1 MNQSTVA
8 PAFANELLNRLEG
21 LELPLLMWGM
31 TEGALS
37 EEDVLGCIEELLD
50 KYPNPPALSAVEIL
64 REMQGRTLLFKVP
77 WPSDGSV
84 RYRTRFAEALR
95 LTSGLRQLFRPRG
108 DWADDTPNGWWRQG
122 KRLVADYRLHVRY
135 RRYPDRDI
143 PGSQA
148 LKELRGLPG
157 WGDLQDRVAQ
167 DQLGGKDLA
176 RFQLEATQAV
186 FSSLHRQDRSKGVIV
201 SAGTGSGKTLSF
213 YLPAFAAMAE
223 HANRG
228 VQSKVHTLALY
239 PRTELLRDQL
249 RDAIDN
255 ARSVQSALISQGK
268 RPLRLGALYGGT
280 PNHSNDW
287 RLQPGRG
294 SGRWARVADGV
305 VCPFLPCPNTTCDD
319 GELIW
324 SDKDRANGIERLV
337 CRKCGDEIPQ
347 GQLALTRESLKKD
360 PPHLL
365 FTTTEMLNN
374 CSADGYLD
382 RLLGWRGG
390 TVPSLML
397 LDEVHTYAGVH
408 GAQVAYL
415 LRRWR
420 EAVGKP
426 VTFVGLSATLRD
438 ANQFF
443 AQLVG
448 LRDSDVDPVAPEDD
462 AMVREGREYAL
473 ALRGDPVSGSSLLS
487 TSIQTA
493 MLWGRVLDR
502 GDDAF
507 LYGSTG
513 FLFTDALDVT
523 NRFFKYLRDAEGDQ
537 DHRGRTS
544 RRGNVLAG
552 LRSRARPE
560 PGPRYVEGQNW
571 ELVERIGHELDP
583 DLRMHPLIIGR
594 TSSQDA
600 GVNRNANLTI
610 ATASLEVG
618 FNDPRVGLVL
628 QHKAPRN
635 AASFI
640 QRRGRAGRERGTRPL
655 TIVTLSDYGR
665 DRLAYQGYETLFAPE
680 VAATSLPLKNRYV
693 LKIQGAQALLDWAGR
708 RMRVQRF
715 GRGDVRKL
723 LTTPDG
729 PKVLSDYENERFGLI
744 EVLHKLLTEERVQDE
759 FARHLVKAL
768 KISVDD
774 AQAVLWEQPRSL
786 LLAVV
791 PTALRRLR
799 SRWEP
804 LVNDPG
810 MTKKAML
817 PEFITRTLF
826 EPLNLPEVDLEL
838 PFDNGDGSVEH
849 MPIGKALTEAVP
861 GRVSRRFGY
870 LDDAHR
876 TWLPLPD
883 EGGSVLNLRQ
893 IVTEGRLEGAW
904 QPHGHGGAH
913 FEVVRPLS
921 LVLDQPD
928 ADIVDQSH
936 GRPEWGTQ
944 IVVEEDAPLSE
955 GIVPKP
961 SPWQHRIDT
970 VSFATHA
977 AGNPVQVRRMTF
989 GAECNVRRE
998 RQNSETCTVR
1008 YELRG
1013 QPAALGFAL
1022 GVDAI
1027 RFELKPLNLDDS
1039 AVREYLTTPQWRS
1052 LAFSH
1057 TVQEDPALAEVSDS
1071 FQRERLAQIYLTA
1084 FALAGLDGSRTN
1096 AQVRAL
1102 LKNGVWTQD
1111 LSKIFQV
1118 LYRDS
1123 DLSEQEVDSDRLV
1136 SELTKLVAHGT
1147 VIAALD
1153 QAAELLVAENISAE
1167 TSPLARRTYRDTMAA
1182 AILAAAQRA
1191 CPNAQDGDLIVDTL
1205 PGEEADSFTEVWL
1218 SETSVGGLGIVEQ
1231 LVDFY
1236 SKDPRQFWG
1245 LVTSSLAPSEYEY
1258 VDATLTQFLRHAI
1271 AEPNGTAAQAMA
1283 TLRAGGSAKEAE
1295 DALDVLREAWARLD
1309 GPPRHAAVAALSTRL
1324 LRPGSGPDT
1333 DVTALALVD
1342 AWTELERRL
1351 RAEVDA
1357 RVIAYAVGSGKLQL
1371 EGARSLT
1378 ADQVF
1383 SLLWPRGHQARTQD
1397 LKHYQPYADEPILE
1411 RLLVQA
1417 AHDDRLPVIHVTKPG
1432 WDHVY
1437 RQELTATSAV
1447 ELVCPAGDAT
1457 LMAHALKQVPVT
1469 PIDRDVL
1476 RVYGEVCGVVRNQ
1489 NEIRVR
1495 VELREAAQ

>member
-1 MNQSTVA
+1 MNQSTVGR
-8 PAFANELLNRLEG
+8 AFANELLNRLEG
-21 LELPLLMWGM
+21 LELPLLSWSV
-31 TEGALS
+31 TEGALA
-37 EEDVLGCIEELLD
+37 EEDVLECIQVCLD
-50 KYPNPPALSAVEIL
+50 EYPNPPALPAIEVL
-64 REMQGRTLLFKVP
+64 REMQGRALLFKVP
-77 WPSDGSV
+77 WPSDGEA

-95 LTSGLRQLFRPRG
+95 LTTGLRQLFRPRG
-108 DWADDTPNGWWRQG
+108 DWAGDAPNGWWRQG
-122 KRLVADYRLHVRY
+122 KRLVADYRLHVRH

-143 PGSQA
+143 PGPQA
-148 LKELRGLPG
+148 LKELRTLPG
-157 WGDLQDRVAQ
+157 WGNLQDRVAQ
-167 DQLGGKDLA
+167 DQLGAKNLA

-186 FSSLHRQDRSKGVIV
+186 FSSLHRKGRSKGIIV

-223 HANRG
+223 HTHREA
-228 VQSKVHTLALY
+228 QSKVHTLALY

-249 RDAIDN
+249 RDAIVN
-255 ARSVQSALISQGK
+255 ARSVQGALASQGRK
-268 RPLRLGALYGGT
+268 SLRLGALYGGT

-294 SGRWARVADGV
+294 SGRWARVADGA
-305 VCPFLPCPNTTCDD
+305 VCPFLPCPNPNCED

-324 SDKDRANGIERLV
+324 SDKDRKDGVERLV
-337 CRKCGDEIPQ
+337 CRKCRDEIPH
-347 GQLALTRESLKKD
+347 GQLALTRESLKNN

-390 TVPSLML
+390 AVPSLML
-397 LDEVHTYAGVH
+397 LDEVHTYSGVH
-408 GAQVAYL
+408 GAQVACL

-420 EAVGKP
+420 DAVGKP

-448 LRDSDVDPVAPEDD
+448 LRDSDIDPVAPSDD
-462 AMVREGREYAL
+462 AMVSEGREYAL
-473 ALRGDPVSGSSLLS
+473 ALRGDPVSGASLLS

-493 MLWGRVLDR
+493 MLFGRVLDR
-502 GDDAF
+502 DDDTF

-513 FLFTDALDVT
+513 FLFTDALDIT
-523 NRFFKYLRDAEGDQ
+523 NRFYKYLRDAEGDQ
-537 DHRGRTS
+537 DYRGRT
-544 RRGNVLAG
+544 RRGHVLAG

-560 PGPRYVEGQNW
+560 PSPRYLEGQNW
-571 ELVERIGHELDP
+571 EIVERIGHELDP
-583 DLRMHPLIIGR
+583 DLRMHHLVIGR

-628 QHKAPRN
+628 QHKAPRS

-665 DRLAYQGYETLFAPE
+665 DRLAYQGYESLFAPE
-680 VAATSLPLKNRYV
+680 VSATSLPLKNRYV

-708 RMRVQRF
+708 RMRAK
-715 GRGDVRKL
+715 GLHRGDVRKL
-723 LTTPDG
+723 LATPDDRQQR
-729 PKVLSDYENERFGLI
+729 LSNYEREHNGLI
-744 EVLHKLLTEERVQDE
+744 GILHELLTEERTQDE
-759 FARHLVKAL
+759 FARHLAKAL
-768 KISVDD
+768 QISVDD

-810 MTKKAML
+810 MSKKAML

-826 EPLNLPEVDLEL
+826 EPLNLPEVELEL
-838 PFDNGDGSVEH
+838 PFDNGDGFIEH

-883 EGGSVLNLRQ
+883 EGSNVLNLRQ
-893 IVTEGRLEGAW
+893 IVTEGKLEGAW
-904 QPHGHGGAH
+904 QPYGHGGSQ
-913 FEVVRPLS
+913 FEIVRPLS
-921 LVLDQPD
+921 LTLSQPE

-936 GRPEWGTQ
+936 GRPDWGTQ

-955 GIVPKP
+955 GRVPNP
-961 SPWQHRIDT
+961 SPWQHRINA

-977 AGNPVQVRRMTF
+977 AGNPVQVRRMTI

-998 RQNSETCTVR
+998 RQNSEPRTIR

-1027 RFELKPLNLDDS
+1027 RLELKPLNVEEP
-1039 AVREYLTTPQWRS
+1039 AVREYLATPQWRS
-1052 LAFSH
+1052 LAFAH
-1057 TVQEDPALAEVSDS
+1057 AVKEDAALAEVSDS

-1084 FALAGLDGSRTN
+1084 FALEGLDGNRTN
-1096 AQVRAL
+1096 AQIRAH
-1102 LKNGVWTQD
+1102 LKNGAWTRD

-1123 DLSEQEVDSDRLV
+1123 DVSEQEVDSDRLV
-1136 SELTKLVAHGT
+1136 AELIKLVAHGT

-1153 QAAELLVAENISAE
+1153 RAAELLVEENISAE
-1167 TSPLARRTYRDTMAA
+1167 TGALAQRTYRDTMAA

-1205 PGEEADSFTEVWL
+1205 PGDEADSLTEVWL

-1231 LVDFY
+1231 LVEFY
-1236 SKDPRQFWG
+1236 SKNPRQFWG

-1258 VDATLTQFLRHAI
+1258 VDATLTRFLRHLTD
-1271 AEPNGTAAQAMA
+1271 EPNGTTAGAMA
-1283 TLRAGGSAKEAE
+1283 TLRAGGPAKEAE
-1295 DALDVLREAWARLD
+1295 DALDALREAWARLD

-1324 LRPGSGPDT
+1324 LRPGSGPET
-1333 DVTALALVD
+1333 DATALALVD
-1342 AWTELERRL
+1342 AWAELEQRL
-1351 RAEVDA
+1351 CVEVDA
-1357 RVIAYAVGSGKLQL
+1357 RVIAYAVGSGKLEL
-1371 EGARSLT
+1371 EGAVPLT

-1397 LKHYQPYADEPILE
+1397 LKHYQPYADEPVLE

-1417 AHDDRLPVIHVTKPG
+1417 AHDDRLPVIDVTHPSWG
-1432 WDHVY
+1432 NVY
-1437 RQELTATSAV
+1437 RQQLTATSAV
-1447 ELVCPAGDAT
+1447 ELVCSAGDAG
-1457 LMAHALKQVPVT
+1457 LMSQALKQVPVT

-1476 RVYGEVCGVVRNQ
+1476 RVYGEICGVVRHQ

-1495 VELREAAQ
+1495 IELREAAQ

>member
-1 MNQSTVA
+1 MNQSTVGRK
-8 PAFANELLNRLEG
+8 FANELLNQLED
-21 LELPLLMWGM
+21 LEMPLLMWGV

-37 EEDVLGCIEELLD
+37 EDDVLNCIEQFLD
-50 KYPNPPALSAVEIL
+50 ECDNPPALSAVEIL
-64 REMQGRTLLFKVP
+64 REMQGRALLFKVP
-77 WPSDGSV
+77 WPSDGSI

-95 LTSGLRQLFRPRG
+95 LTAGLRQLFRPRG

-148 LKELRGLPG
+148 LKELRTLPG

-167 DQLGGKDLA
+167 DQLGGKNLA

-186 FSSLHRQDRSKGVIV
+186 FSSFQGQNRSKGIIV

-213 YLPAFAAMAE
+213 YLPAFAAIAE
-223 HANRG
+223 HATNR
-228 VQSKVHTLALY
+228 VQNRIHTLALY

-249 RDAIDN
+249 RDAIVN
-255 ARSVQSALISQGK
+255 ARSVQSALVSQGK

-280 PNHSNDW
+280 PNHADDW

-294 SGRWARVADGV
+294 SGRWARVGDGA
-305 VCPFLPCPNTTCDD
+305 VCPFLPCPSPECED

-324 SDKDRANGIERLV
+324 SDRDRAERVERLI
-337 CRKCGDEIPQ
+337 CRRCGDEIPD
-347 GQLALTRESLKKD
+347 GQLALTRESLKKN

-382 RLLGWRGG
+382 ILLGWRGG
-390 TVPSLML
+390 SVPSLML
-397 LDEVHTYAGVH
+397 LDEVHTYSGVH

-420 EAVGKP
+420 DAVGKP

-448 LRDSDVDPVAPEDD
+448 LRESDVDPIAPDD
-462 AMVREGREYAL
+462 ATMVREGREYAL
-473 ALRGDPVSGSSLLS
+473 ALRGDPVSGASLLS

-493 MLWGRVLDR
+493 MLWGRVLDN

-523 NRFFKYLRDAEGDQ
+523 NRFYKYLRDAEGDQ
-537 DHRGRTS
+537 DYRGRTS
-544 RRGNVLAG
+544 RRGDVLAG

-560 PGPRYVEGQNW
+560 PGPRYLEGQNW
-571 ELVERIGHELDP
+571 ELVERVGHELDP

-680 VAATSLPLKNRYV
+680 VAATTLPLKNRYV

-708 RMRVQRF
+708 RMRVQV

-723 LTTPDG
+723 LTTPDD
-729 PKVLSDYENERFGLI
+729 PRILSEYENERLGLI
-744 EVLHKLLTEERVQDE
+744 KILHQLLTEERVQDE

-768 KISVDD
+768 KISVDE

-786 LLAVV
+786 LMAVV

-810 MTKKAML
+810 MGKKAML

-838 PFDNGDGSVEH
+838 PFDNGDGSIEH

-870 LDDAHR
+870 LDDTHR
-876 TWLPLPD
+876 TWLPIPD
-883 EGGSVLNLRQ
+883 EDGHVLNLRE
-893 IVTEGRLEGAW
+893 IVTEGRLEGTW
-904 QPHGHGGAH
+904 QPHGHDGAN

-921 LVLDQPD
+921 LALSQPD
-928 ADIVDQSH
+928 PDIVDQSH
-936 GRPEWGTQ
+936 GQPQWGTQ
-944 IVVEEDAPLSE
+944 IVVEDDAPLSE
-955 GIVPKP
+955 GTVSKP
-961 SPWQHRIDT
+961 SPWQRRIDT

-998 RQNSETCTVR
+998 RQNSQARTVR

-1013 QPAALGFAL
+1013 RPAALGFAL

-1027 RFELKPLNLDDS
+1027 RFELKPLNLDDP

-1052 LAFSH
+1052 LAFLH
-1057 TVQEDPALAEVSDS
+1057 TVQDDPALAEISDS

-1084 FALAGLDGSRTN
+1084 FALAGLDGNRTN
-1096 AQVRAL
+1096 ADVRAL
-1102 LKNGVWTQD
+1102 LKNGSWTHD

-1123 DLSEQEVDSDRLV
+1123 DVTEQEVDGDRLV
-1136 SELTKLVAHGT
+1136 SELIKLVANST
-1147 VIAALD
+1147 VITALD
-1153 QAAELLVAENISAE
+1153 RAAELLVAEDISAE

-1205 PGEEADSFTEVWL
+1205 PGEGGDSLTEVWL

-1258 VDATLTQFLRHAI
+1258 VDATLTRFLRHVI
-1271 AEPNGTAAQAMA
+1271 DEPSGTAAQAMA
-1283 TLRAGGSAKEAE
+1283 TLRAGSSAKEAE

-1333 DVTALALVD
+1333 DVTALVLVD
-1342 AWTELERRL
+1342 AWTELEQRL
-1351 RAEVDA
+1351 RVEVDA

-1397 LKHYQPYADEPILE
+1397 LKHYQPYADDPVLE

-1417 AHDDRLPVIHVTKPG
+1417 AHDDRVPVIDVTKPTWG
-1432 WDHVY
+1432 NAY
-1437 RQELTATSAV
+1437 RQQLTATSAV

-1457 LMAHALKQVPVT
+1457 LMAQALKQVPIT

-1476 RVYGEVCGVVRNQ
+1476 RVYGEICGVVRHQ

>member
-1 MNQSTVA
+1 MNRSTVDR
-8 PAFANELLNRLEG
+8 AFANELLNRLED
-21 LELPLLMWGM
+21 LELPLLSWGV
-31 TEGALS
+31 TEGSLA
-37 EEDVLGCIEELLD
+37 EEDVLDCIEECLD
-50 KYPNPPALSAVEIL
+50 AYPNPPIPSAIEIL
-64 REMQGRTLLFKVP
+64 REMQGRALLFKVP
-77 WPSDGSV
+77 WPNDEEA

-95 LTSGLRQLFRPRG
+95 LTAGLRQLFRPPG
-108 DWADDTPNGWWRQG
+108 DWAGDVPSGWWRRG
-122 KRLVADYRLHVRY
+122 KRLVADYRLHVRH
-135 RRYPDRDI
+135 RRYPERDI
-143 PGSQA
+143 PVSQA
-148 LKELRGLPG
+148 LRELRALPG
-157 WGDLQDRVAQ
+157 WGPLQDRVAQ
-167 DQLGGKDLA
+167 AQLGDKKLA
-176 RFQLEATQAV
+176 HFQLEATQAV
-186 FSSLHRQDRSKGVIV
+186 FSSLQRQDRSKGIIV

-223 HANRG
+223 HIQGRI
-228 VQSKVHTLALY
+228 HTIALY

-249 RDAIDN
+249 RDAIVN
-255 ARSVQSALISQGK
+255 ARSVQNALISQGK

-280 PNHSNDW
+280 PNHPDDW

-294 SGRWARVADGV
+294 SGRWARVADGA
-305 VCPFLPCPNTTCDD
+305 VCPFLPCPTCED

-324 SDKDRANGIERLV
+324 SDKDRNNEIERLV
-337 CRKCGDEIPQ
+337 CRSCLDEIPH
-347 GQLALTRESLKKD
+347 GQLALTRASLRSN

-397 LDEVHTYAGVH
+397 LDEVHTYSGVH
-408 GAQVAYL
+408 GAQVACL

-420 EAVGKP
+420 EAVRRP
-426 VTFVGLSATLRD
+426 VTFVGLSATLRE
-438 ANQFF
+438 ANHFF

-448 LRDSDVDPVAPEDD
+448 LRDGDVLPVAPSDD
-462 AMVREGREYAL
+462 AMVSEGREYAL
-473 ALRGDPVSGSSLLS
+473 ALRGDPVSGASLLS

-493 MLWGRVLDR
+493 MLYGRVLDR
-502 GDDAF
+502 DDDTF

-523 NRFFKYLRDAEGDQ
+523 NRFYKDLRDAEGGQ
-537 DHRGRTS
+537 GHRGRT
-544 RRGNVLAG
+544 RRGPVLAG

-560 PGPRYVEGQNW
+560 PGPRYLEGQNW
-571 ELVERIGHELDP
+571 AIVERIGHELDP
-583 DLRMHPLIIGR
+583 DLRMHHLTIGR

-600 GVNRNANLTI
+600 GVNRNANLII

-635 AASFI
+635 GASFI
-640 QRRGRAGRERGTRPL
+640 QRRGRAGRERGTRPM
-655 TIVTLSDYGR
+655 TIVALSDYGR
-665 DRLAYQGYETLFAPE
+665 DRLAYQGYESLFAPE
-680 VAATSLPLKNRYV
+680 VSATNLPLKNRYV

-708 RMRVQRF
+708 RMRARDLH
-715 GRGDVRKL
+715 RGDVRKL
-723 LTTPDG
+723 LTTPDNQQQ
-729 PKVLSDYENERFGLI
+729 LSDYERERNGLI
-744 EVLHKLLTEERVQDE
+744 AILHELLTEERVQDE

-768 KISVDD
+768 QISVDD

-810 MTKKAML
+810 MSKKAML
-817 PEFITRTLF
+817 PEFITRALF
-826 EPLNLPEVDLEL
+826 EPLNLPDVELEL
-838 PFDNGDGSVEH
+838 PFDSGDGTVEN

-861 GRVSRRFGY
+861 GRVSRRFGH
-870 LDDAHR
+870 LDDTHR

-883 EGGSVLNLRQ
+883 EGSNVLNLRQ
-893 IVTEGRLEGAW
+893 IVKDGRLEGAW
-904 QPHGHGGAH
+904 QPHGHDGAQ

-921 LVLDQPD
+921 LRLSQPET
-928 ADIVDQSH
+928 DIMDQSH
-936 GRPEWGTQ
+936 GRPDWGTQ
-944 IVVEEDAPLSE
+944 IIVDEDAPLNE
-955 GIVPKP
+955 GTVPKP
-961 SPWQHRIDT
+961 SPWQRRIDT

-977 AGNPVQVRRMTF
+977 AGNPVQVRRMTI
-989 GAECNVRRE
+989 GAQCNVRRE
-998 RQNSETCTVR
+998 RQKESEPCTVR

-1022 GVDAI
+1022 GVDAV
-1027 RFELKPLNLDDS
+1027 RFELKPLNVEDPS
-1039 AVREYLTTPQWRS
+1039 VSEYLATPQWRS
-1052 LAFSH
+1052 LAFSQS
-1057 TVQEDPALAEVSDS
+1057 VQEDPALAEISDS

-1096 AQVRAL
+1096 AQVRNL
-1102 LKNGVWTQD
+1102 LKNGAWTQD

-1136 SELTKLVAHGT
+1136 AELIKLVAHDT
-1147 VIAALD
+1147 VIATLD
-1153 QAAELLVAENISAE
+1153 RAAQLLVAEDISVE
-1167 TSPLARRTYRDTMAA
+1167 TSPLARRAYRDTMAA

-1205 PGEEADSFTEVWL
+1205 AGDEADSLTEVWL
-1218 SETSVGGLGIVEQ
+1218 SETSVGGLGIVEN

-1236 SKDPRQFWG
+1236 SKDPRKFWG
-1245 LVTSSLAPSEYEY
+1245 LVASSLAPSEYEY
-1258 VDATLTQFLRHAI
+1258 VDATLTRFLRHVI
-1271 AEPNGTAAQAMA
+1271 AEPNGNSAQAMA
-1283 TLRAGGSAKEAE
+1283 TLRAGDSAKEAE
-1295 DALDVLREAWARLD
+1295 AALDVLRESWARLD

-1342 AWTELERRL
+1342 AWTELEARL
-1351 RAEVDA
+1351 QVEVDA
-1357 RVIAYAVGSGKLQL
+1357 RVIAYAVGSGKLEL
-1371 EGARSLT
+1371 DGARSLT

-1397 LKHYQPYADEPILE
+1397 LKHYQPYADGPILE

-1417 AHDDRLPVIHVTKPG
+1417 AHDDRLPVIDVTQPA
-1432 WDHVY
+1432 WNDTY
-1437 RQELTATSAV
+1437 RQLLTATSAV
-1447 ELVCPAGDAT
+1447 ELVCPAGNAT
-1457 LMAHALKQVPVT
+1457 LMAQALKQVPVT

-1476 RVYGEVCGVVRNQ
+1476 RVYGEICGVVRHQNELRE